1 MNAFGLIS
9 RGSSGT
15 KVVGAL
21 RTVACAACKQTVAKT
36 VGGQRF
42 KMTLASTH
50 ISAIGGAR
58 RSPESIYQTSASFA
72 ARYST
77 ETQPPPKD
85 GADAGKPDGKAKKEK
100 LLPSSGPLSPIG
112 IGLFLLSAG
121 GILYYFTV
129 RKEQIRLERLA
140 NQNRQET
147 FGKPH
152 VGGPFE
158 LTDHTGQA
166 FGDVNLRGKF
176 ALIYFGFCHCPDICP
191 DELDKIGDALEILDR
206 NPLTK
211 DAVQPVFITCDPQ
224 RDSPEAIE
232 EYLQQ
237 FHPKFVGL
245 TGSIDQIRSA
255 CKAFRVYFSKPP
267 KVAENQDYLV
277 DHSIFSYFMDPN
289 GEFVDVYGKDRTA
302 EYMAADIERRVKQF
316 VAAGGK
322 IQKKAE
328 AA

>member
-1 MNAFGLIS
+1 MNAFGLVS
-9 RGSSGT
+9 RCT
-15 KVVGAL
+15 L
-21 RTVACAACKQTVAKT
+21 RSAPACALQKQAVTKAAALN
-36 VGGQRF
+36 GQRF
-42 KMTLASTH
+42 KVSLANTH
-50 ISAIGGAR
+50 IRTMRSDWRNLRDIGHTPVR
-58 RSPESIYQTSASFA
+58 CA
-72 ARYST
+72 AAQYST
-77 ETQPPPKD
+77 ETPPPKD
-85 GADAGKPDGKAKKEK
+85 EEKKDDSKQESKGKREK

-140 NQNRQET
+140 NQNKQET

-152 VGGPFE
+152 VGGSFE
-158 LTDHTGQA
+158 LTDHRGQP
-166 FGDVNLRGKF
+166 FSDKSLRGKF

-191 DELDKIGDALEILDR
+191 DELDKIGDALEILDQ
-206 NPLTK
+206 NPLIK
-211 DAVQPVFITCDPQ
+211 DTIQPVFITCDPQ

-232 EYLQQ
+232 EYLKQ

-245 TGSIDQIRSA
+245 TGSIDQVRSA

-302 EYMAADIERRVKQF
+302 EYMAADIERRIK
-316 VAAGGK
+316 
-322 IQKKAE
+322 
-328 AA
+328 